1 MKIFPAKTYAPSR
14 SSSRGTIL
22 NNIRVISC
30 FAGFTVSVSLF
41 AQAPTER
48 ASTPDPP
55 VSETPRRT
63 VLDMVGAAT
72 ALDTAGSAVARY
84 RSAQGSGDALEAQEV
99 PMALLL
105 IAAAVIWL
113 IVIIV
118 ASRSKGLVWIAI
130 IGIVL
135 LLAIGAAAVVKGACL
150 RR

>member
-1 MKIFPAKTYAPSR
+1 MPSKPKI
-14 SSSRGTIL
+14 
-22 NNIRVISC
+22 
-30 FAGFTVSVSLF
+30 
-41 AQAPTER
+41 
-48 ASTPDPP
+48 
-55 VSETPRRT
+55 
-63 VLDMVGAAT
+63 
-72 ALDTAGSAVARY
+72 
-84 RSAQGSGDALEAQEV
+84 